1 MYWPTAYIAS
11 IGNKPE
17 ELALIEKTI
26 INPSALFCNRAS
38 VKSVFVVLK
47 GLFDNFITIPIKVIK
62 IIIKINIAIKTSD
75 GF

>member
-26 INPSALFCNRAS
+26 INPSALFCSRDS
-38 VKSVFVVLK
+38 VKSVFVL
-47 GLFDNFITIPIKVIK
+47 LSEWFDNFITTPTKVIK
-62 IIIKINIAIKTSD
+62 IIIKTNTAVKISE